1 MAPQSEKAAA
11 MTAQKDIAARFRVL
25 HAPGEMLVLPNAW
38 DAGSARLIENAGAK
52 AIATSSAAVAWARGY
67 ADGEH
72 LPRAVLLETV
82 REILRVVKVPVTVD
96 SEEGFSSDPTE
107 AGAFIAELAGLGAVG
122 INLEDGTSPPQLL
135 ADKIAAIKDAVA
147 KAGYDVF
154 INART
159 DVYLKQLVAGDAAL
173 DETLKRGALYRQ
185 AGADGL
191 FVPALADAAGYKAVA
206 AAVALPI
213 NALIWSG
220 LPSVAELKAA
230 GVRRLSAGA
239 SIGRAA
245 LGAALRATKDLLE
258 NESYDAVRRE
268 AEGAPNMNTLLS

>member
-1 MAPQSEKAAA
+1 MP
-11 MTAQKDIAARFRVL
+11 AQKDAAAHFRAL

-38 DAGSARLIENAGAK
+38 DAGSARLIENTGAK

-67 ADGEH
+67 PDGEH

-96 SEEGFSSDPTE
+96 SEEGFSSDPKE
-107 AGAFIAELAGLGAVG
+107 AGAFIADLAKLGAVG
-122 INLEDGTSPPQLL
+122 INLEDGTSPPRLL
-135 ADKIAAIKDAVA
+135 ADKIAAIKEAVA
-147 KAGYDVF
+147 NTGCDVF

-173 DETLKRGALYRQ
+173 DETLKRGALYQQ
-185 AGADGL
+185 AGADGF
-191 FVPALADAAGYKAVA
+191 FVPALADATGYKTIA
-206 AAVALPI
+206 AAIALPV
-213 NALIWSG
+213 NALIWQG
-220 LPSVAELKAA
+220 LPPIAELKAA

-268 AEGAPNMNTLLS
+268 ADGAPNMNALLG